1 MDPAVP
7 AGGLEMVSLG
17 KGLGDDLMLVQVDRA
32 HRLLLRQQLAQEQPP
47 RVQRL
52 LQHDQRLGH
61 EQYREQGAQASP
73 SSTAGPGTAATC
85 SATPA
90 T

>member
-7 AGGLEMVSLG
+7 AGGLEMVTLG
-17 KGLGDDLMLVQVDRA
+17 KGLRYDLMLVQVNRA

-52 LQHDQRLGH
+52 L
-61 EQYREQGAQASP
+61 E
-73 SSTAGPGTAATC
+73 T
-85 SATPA
+85 
-90 T
+90 